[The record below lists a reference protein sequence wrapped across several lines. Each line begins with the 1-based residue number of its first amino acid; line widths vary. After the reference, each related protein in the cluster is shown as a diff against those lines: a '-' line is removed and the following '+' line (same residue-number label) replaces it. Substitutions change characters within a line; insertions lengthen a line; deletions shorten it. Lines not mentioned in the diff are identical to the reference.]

1 MTVFNFLKEVTIS
14 GFQLIILRKSILNL
28 LYFLDMWID
37 LLYFASFF
45 FLILWTKD
53 MICGMRQD
61 TYMCN
66 VTSSVSKSG

>member
-28 LYFLDMWID
+28 LYFLDMWIE

-45 FLILWTKD
+45 FFNSVDKGHDLW
-53 MICGMRQD
+53 
-61 TYMCN
+61 N
-66 VTSSVSKSG
+66 